1 MIANW
6 LQKLYI
12 YFMASTPPKTV
23 YALNEFFVTPCS
35 REFARQYAI
44 RGGKFWAA
52 YSRLILKEAK
62 ANMNPGGGV
71 YGASRR
77 SFRNLR

>member
-12 YFMASTPPKTV
+12 YFVASAPPKTV
-23 YALNEFFVTPCS
+23 YALNEFFDAANS
-35 REFARQYAI
+35 REFARRYAI

-52 YSRLILKEAK
+52 YSRLLLAEAK
-62 ANMNPGGGV
+62 QNMNPGGGV